1 MLKIK
6 DHLKLD
12 AEELKTALMHQ
23 VDEYRQQFDILLVD
37 PKIADEHR
45 LAGLKAIS
53 SYTAVFLNFL
63 THKAGIEIRTAEG
76 AMLSH
81 EGYYMAKMMDVKWR
95 ISSTKEDQNAKAAHS
110 E

>member
-23 VDEYRQQFDILLVD
+23 VDEYRQQFDALLVD

-53 SYTAVFLNFL
+53 SYTAAILNFL

-76 AMLSH
+76 SMLCH